1 MTNQQNN
8 ELPKK
13 KENQEVAS
21 EGQLDHNIKPLP
33 KDFDNTL
40 KILNETILTFSS
52 EVNFASH
59 AFTGNV
65 DNAQNLM
72 ESCGKSLNENANS
85 LQDVLEKYE
94 SYSSDLQKQISTIA
108 LLPKKT
114 QEALQK
120 LVPEI
125 AKEIENIHDQRMVS
139 IESTLKGLQQGL
151 HQETENQLN
160 IAKDLSEQ
168 LQKQSNEDLLK
179 KQEMLEKAFNNR
191 MEQMN
196 KVQLQQV
203 ASQEKMFQKFVDHTK
218 QEIDSVTSN
227 HGSKFLRNTSICL
240 ILSVIAGGISGWY
253 INKQFPRFVSFS
265 KTGDVTIKHSHV
277 KVWEANSVK
286 NPNLNK
292 K

>member
-1 MTNQQNN
+1 MTESKTINEKITTEQKSESSGYVPQKEMKSFKDAIERMRIEADFASKAFAGNTKEAKESLKSTMIELIKIFNN
-8 ELPKK
+8 IHAPLKTFNMHNDKLELM
-13 KENQEVAS
+13 
-21 EGQLDHNIKPLP
+21 I
-33 KDFDNTL
+33 NTL
-40 KILNETILTFSS
+40 AVLPDKT
-52 EVNFASH
+52 
-59 AFTGNV
+59 
-65 DNAQNLM
+65 
-72 ESCGKSLNENANS
+72 ENT
-85 LQDVLEKYE
+85 LRE
-94 SYSSDLQKQISTIA
+94 
-108 LLPKKT
+108 
-114 QEALQK
+114 

-125 AKEIENIHDQRMVS
+125 AKEIENIHDQRMAS
-139 IESTLKGLQQGL
+139 IESTLKGLQQDL
-151 HQETENQLN
+151 HKEAGNQLN
-160 IAKDLSEQ
+160 ISKDLSEQ